1 MSAIPVCPRLELY
14 NRQENMSLDMEYV
27 QDALQRALPL
37 CVQKSFSECPLVS
50 LKKVEVSIVCGSE
63 ISEVHR
69 RFLNDPTETDVITFD
84 HGEIIVSSDVAEEK
98 AAEYGHT
105 TEAELLLYIVH
116 GLLHLGGY
124 KDKTK
129 SEFNEMSRV
138 QEVIWKKTS

>member
-1 MSAIPVCPRLELY
+1 MSTIPVVPRLELY
-14 NRQENMSLDMEYV
+14 NRQESMNLDVGYV

-37 CVQKSFSECPLVS
+37 CIQKAFSECSLVS
-50 LKKVEVSIVCGSE
+50 LKKVEVSIVCSAE

-84 HGEIIVSSDVAEEK
+84 HGEIIVCADVAEKK
-98 AAEYGHT
+98 AAEFGHS

-116 GLLHLGGY
+116 GLLHLAGY
-124 KDKTK
+124 KDKTN

>member
-1 MSAIPVCPRLELY
+1 MSAIPVGPRLELY
-14 NRQENMSLDMEYV
+14 NRQENMNLDLEHV

-37 CVQKSFSECPLVS
+37 CLHEAFSECPLVS
-50 LKKVEVSIVCGSE
+50 LKKVEVSIVCAAE
-63 ISEVHR
+63 ISEVHG

-84 HGEIIVSSDVAEEK
+84 HGEIIVSADVAEEK
-98 AAEYGHT
+98 AAEYGHS

-138 QEVIWKKTS
+138 QELIWKKTC

>member
-1 MSAIPVCPRLELY
+1 MSAIPVGPQLEIY
-14 NRQENMSLDMEYV
+14 NRQENMNLDVEYV

-37 CVQKSFSECPLVS
+37 CIQKAFSECPLLS
-50 LKKVEVSIVCGSE
+50 LKKVEVSIVCAAE

-84 HGEIIVSSDVAEEK
+84 HGEIIVSADVAEEK
-98 AAEYGHT
+98 ALEYGHS

-124 KDKTK
+124 KDKTN

-138 QEVIWKKTS
+138 QEVIWKKAS